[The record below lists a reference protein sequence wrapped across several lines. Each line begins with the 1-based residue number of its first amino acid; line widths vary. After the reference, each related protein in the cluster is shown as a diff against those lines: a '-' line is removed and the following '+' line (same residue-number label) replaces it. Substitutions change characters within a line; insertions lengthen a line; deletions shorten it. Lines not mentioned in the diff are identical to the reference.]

1 MSQRE
6 RRQNPY
12 PWTWEPAALVT
23 AGFALVVVGGLQAG
37 RSLANGLTVGTWRVA
52 PIESWVST
60 VPGLLSGSAAAGL
73 DPEPDLVA
81 SPALLWV
88 VTGLVELVV
97 LTGAVYGVRRGWE
110 RWNPWRPRGFADPA
124 DIDRILGLH
133 RLRRAAH
140 LIRPD
145 LHAVTRQATQQPTTQ
160 APQQNSQESR

>member
-23 AGFALVVVGGLQAG
+23 AVLALVVVVGLQAG
-37 RSLANGLTVGTWRVA
+37 RSLANGLSVGTWQVA
-52 PIESWVST
+52 PTETWVAT
-60 VPGLLSGSAAAGL
+60 APGLLAGHAAAGL
-73 DPEPDLVA
+73 VPVPDPVA

-88 VTGLVELVV
+88 VTGLVELV
-97 LTGAVYGVRRGWE
+97 LLANAIYGVRWGWNRG
-110 RWNPWRPRGFADPA
+110 NPWRPRGFADPA

-133 RLRRAAH
+133 RLRRTAH

-145 LHAVTRQATQQPTTQ
+145 LHGVTPPATQQSAQQ
-160 APQQNSQESR
+160 ADEQVTQESR